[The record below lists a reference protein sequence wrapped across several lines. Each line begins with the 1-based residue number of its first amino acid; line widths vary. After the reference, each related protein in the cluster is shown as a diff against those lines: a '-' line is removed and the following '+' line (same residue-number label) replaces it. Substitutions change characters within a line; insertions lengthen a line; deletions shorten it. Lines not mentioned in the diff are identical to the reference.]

1 MRILSIDDSKSI
13 RHAVHKMVEVVGA
26 EFFEAGDGIEG
37 LEVLERIGTV
47 DLILLDLEMPRM
59 DGLSFLEAVK
69 RDPRYRDIPVIMV
82 SSIAQRESMIR
93 AIQEGAKQYL
103 TKPFTS
109 SELLTKIVDAL
120 EMWLDGGDA

>member
-120 EMWLDGGDA
+120 EMGLDGGDA

>member
-26 EFFEAGDGIEG
+26 EFFEAGDGVEG
-37 LEVLERIGTV
+37 LEVLEKIGAV

-59 DGLSFLEAVK
+59 DGLAFLEAVK
-69 RDPRYRDIPVIMV
+69 KDPRYQAIPVIMV

-120 EMWLDGGDA
+120 ELGLDGGEP

>member
-1 MRILSIDDSKSI
+1 VRILSIDDSKSI

-26 EFFEAGDGIEG
+26 EFFEAGDGVEG
-37 LEVLERIGTV
+37 LEVLEKIGAV

-59 DGLSFLEAVK
+59 DGLAFLEAVK
-69 RDPRYRDIPVIMV
+69 KDPRYQAIPVIMV

-120 EMWLDGGDA
+120 ELGLDGGEP

>member
-1 MRILSIDDSKSI
+1 MRILSIDDSKAI

-26 EFFEAGDGIEG
+26 EFLEAGDGVEG
-37 LEVLERIGTV
+37 FEVLEKVGAV

-59 DGLSFLEAVK
+59 DGLAFLEKVK
-69 RDPRYRDIPVIMV
+69 QDPRYKSIPVIMV
-82 SSIAQRESMIR
+82 SSIAQREAMIR

-109 SELLTKIVDAL
+109 SDLLTKIVDAL
-120 EMWLDGGDA
+120 EMDGGIS

>member
-1 MRILSIDDSKSI
+1 MKILAIDDSKAI
-13 RHAVHKMVEVVGA
+13 RHAVHRMVEVVGA

-37 LEVLERIGTV
+37 LEELDRIGPV

-59 DGLSFLEAVK
+59 DGISFLETVK
-69 RDPRYRDIPVIMV
+69 KDPRWKDIPVIMV

-103 TKPFTS
+103 TKPFS
-109 SELLTKIVDAL
+109 SSDLLTKIVEALDLDA
-120 EMWLDGGDA
+120 GVP

>member
-1 MRILSIDDSKSI
+1 MKILSIDDSKAI

-37 LEVLERIGTV
+37 FEVLEKIGAV
-47 DLILLDLEMPRM
+47 DLILLDMEMPRM
-59 DGLSFLEAVK
+59 DGMSFLEKVK
-69 RDPRYRDIPVIMV
+69 RDERYRSIPVIMV

-120 EMWLDGGDA
+120 DMDGGLL

>member
-1 MRILSIDDSKSI
+1 MKILSIDDSKAI
-13 RHAVHKMVEVVGA
+13 RHAVHRMVEVVEA
-26 EFFEAGDGIEG
+26 EFFEAGDGLEG
-37 LEVLERIGTV
+37 LEVLEKIGRV

-59 DGLSFLEAVK
+59 DGHAFLEAVK
-69 RDPRYRDIPVIMV
+69 KDSRWADIPVIMV

-109 SELLTKIVDAL
+109 SELLTKIVSAL
-120 EMWLDGGDA
+120 ELDGGVP

>member
-1 MRILSIDDSKSI
+1 VKILSIDDSKAI

-37 LEVLERIGTV
+37 FEVLEKIGAV
-47 DLILLDLEMPRM
+47 DLILLDMEMPRM
-59 DGLSFLEAVK
+59 DGMSFLEKVK
-69 RDPRYRDIPVIMV
+69 RDERYRSIPVIMV

-120 EMWLDGGDA
+120 DMDGGLL

>member
-1 MRILSIDDSKSI
+1 MRILSIDDSKAI

-26 EFFEAGDGIEG
+26 EFFEAGDGVEG
-37 LEVLERIGTV
+37 FEVLEKIGSV

-59 DGLSFLEAVK
+59 DGLAFLEKVK
-69 RDPRYRDIPVIMV
+69 KDPRYKGIPVIMV
-82 SSIAQRESMIR
+82 SSIAQREAMIR

-109 SELLTKIVDAL
+109 SDLLTKIVDAL
-120 EMWLDGGDA
+120 EMGGDL